1 MQRLIL
7 SPKYYRKRVIILR
20 VDMNKVEMLAKLE
33 KVLEVPTSQQ
43 LTRWYG
49 DYGIYEAKLDVTQ
62 EDIDKRIEELL
73 GQIEHNTSIVIEIR
87 ETLSRKITI
96 ENPQNIREAVDTVME
111 RYYNEKIVLDADDF
125 QRVEFLPVE
134 DMEFEIG
141 SL

>member
-111 RYYNEKIVLDADDF
+111 RYYKKKIVLDADDF